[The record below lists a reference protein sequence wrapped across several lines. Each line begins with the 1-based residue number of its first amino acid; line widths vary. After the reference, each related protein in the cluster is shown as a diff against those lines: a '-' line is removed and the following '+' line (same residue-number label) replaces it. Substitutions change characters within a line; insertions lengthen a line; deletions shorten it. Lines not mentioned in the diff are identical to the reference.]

1 MTQEKITLIRDPYDI
16 ITTRMRVRE
25 AARHHGLSLTEQACI
40 SMAVSSLA
48 NNIIN
53 KNGAAVEGSITIECL
68 KVDSHLGMR
77 VVCLWK
83 GLTNQTIPY
92 GNERWMVDEVE
103 TREVEDHIIEV
114 VLTKWAAS
122 SSV

>member
-1 MTQEKITLIRDPYDI
+1 MTQEKILLIRDPYDI

-53 KNGAAVEGSITIECL
+53 KNGAVEGSITIECL
-68 KVDSHLGMR
+68 KRDSRLGMR
-77 VVCLWK
+77 VVCVWK
-83 GLTNQTIPY
+83 GLVDQTIPY

-103 TREVEDHIIEV
+103 TREVEDNLIEV

-122 SSV
+122 STV